1 MRGSVRRRLLLILLL
16 VPLIALALVWLLAPL
31 WLLEADY
38 ARLRWQSG
46 MSEYGIRLD
55 DHHWRYLDGGSGP
68 TLVLVHGFTGSKE
81 NWLLVAP
88 HLRGFRLLAPD
99 LPGWGESDRIPGA
112 DYGIRAQ
119 VARLN
124 AFLEALEVRDA
135 ILVGHSMGGHIAGVL
150 ASENAER
157 LRGLVLMNS
166 AGVEFEEN
174 DFARRLAAGDN
185 PFSVDSA
192 EAYDRWLDQLFEVRP
207 WAPKPVIH
215 ALGRQQIAQR
225 DFLDALMDD
234 LARGHDAY
242 LLQARLPAIHLP
254 TLVLWCSDDRIL
266 DVSSVNVLAFGL
278 HDARTRILDGCGH
291 MPMMEKPVE
300 TAALLAAFGASRSA
314 GAGRAQSDVEAAPDA
329 GDEGPPRT

>member
-1 MRGSVRRRLLLILLL
+1 MRRLALLL
-16 VPLIALALVWLLAPL
+16 LLAAPTALVLVWLLAPL

-46 MSEYGIRLD
+46 LSEQGIQID

-88 HLRGFRLLAPD
+88 HLRDFRLLAPD
-99 LPGWGESDRIPGA
+99 LPGWGESDRLAGA
-112 DYGIRAQ
+112 DYGIRTQ
-119 VARLN
+119 TRRLA
-124 AFLEALEVRDA
+124 AFLDALDVSDA
-135 ILVGHSMGGHIAGVL
+135 VLVGHSMGGHIAGVL
-150 ASENAER
+150 ASEDPER
-157 LRGLVLMNS
+157 LRALVLMNS

-185 PFSVDSA
+185 PFSVDST
-192 EAYDRWLDQLFEVRP
+192 EAFDRWLDQLFVVRP
-207 WAPKPVIH
+207 WAPQRVVH
-215 ALGRQQIAQR
+215 ALGRQQMAQR
-225 DFLDALMDD
+225 EFLDAVMDD
-234 LARGHDAY
+234 LARGHDTY
-242 LLQARLPAIHLP
+242 LLQARLPAIDLP

-300 TAALLAAFGASRSA
+300 TAALLAALAR
-314 GAGRAQSDVEAAPDA
+314 DVAAARD
-329 GDEGPPRT
+329 